1 MAPMKLISPAV
12 LAATAL
18 LLAGCQTPCP
28 APDTGPVALLYRCED
43 GSVLQVTFTRNPNN
57 ARVVQEGYAP
67 ADLTAR
73 STGLGFRYADG
84 GAELQG
90 RRSEVRWVRPGAAE
104 TICRERP

>member
-1 MAPMKLISPAV
+1 MTSIRFAAIGISI
-12 LAATAL
+12 LA
-18 LLAGCQTPCP
+18 LASCQTPCP
-28 APDTGPVALLYRCED
+28 APNEGAVSLSYRCED

-57 ARVVQEGYAP
+57 ARVLQEGYAP
-67 ADLTAR
+67 ADLPAR

-84 GAELQG
+84 GTELQG